1 MLRTKTNVRPPGIE
15 SRGSPTARR
24 RRPVADLAF
33 AIAGLVSLGVLLV
46 LAGSPALFAAE
57 APTAVAQAAPAPA
70 APKSPEP
77 PAVPGSPGAAPTVP
91 PAAPAA
97 PAAPPKYIEFKIP
110 TGDGPALGPKDAK
123 VTILHYLDY
132 Q

>member
-1 MLRTKTNVRPPGIE
+1 MLRTKMRVRSPGIGF
-15 SRGSPTARR
+15 RGSPNP
-24 RRPVADLAF
+24 RRPRPVTHLAF
-33 AIAGLVSLGVLLV
+33 AVAGLVSLGALAVV
-46 LAGSPALFAAE
+46 AGSSALFAAE
-57 APTAVAQAAPAPA
+57 APPVVAQAAPAPA
-70 APKSPEP
+70 TPKAPEP
-77 PAVPGSPGAAPTVP
+77 PAVPGAPGAAPTA
-91 PAAPAA
+91 PAPAPAA